1 MNVLIVQDLFDGYG
15 VRMLALVEGAQC
27 LAQAKWFF
35 DQDVAYAMQN
45 DGIDEY
51 NTWWDPDGYGQVVRA
66 NGCLTTYHVNYTSKL
81 PAAPVANTSEP

>member
-1 MNVLIVQDLFDGYG
+1 M
-15 VRMLALVEGAQC
+15 RH
-27 LAQAKWFF
+27 
-35 DQDVAYAMQN
+35 

-66 NGCLTTYHVNYTSKL
+66 NGCLTTYDVNYTSKL

>member
-15 VRMLALVEGAQC
+15 VRMLALVEGDQC

-35 DQDVAYAMQN
+35 DQDVAYAMRH

-51 NTWWDPDGYGQVVRA
+51 NTWWDPDGYRQVVR
-66 NGCLTTYHVNYTSKL
+66 GELLGH
-81 PAAPVANTSEP
+81 